1 MAKSRR
7 HRCLDSPTRSLN
19 PYKLMARNRTRAQ
32 KTIARNLRLQTEP
45 LPQTTTGETISKTI
59 EVTPKHH
66 ASILASLRR
75 HQTISFDERGRIIE
89 LRNNDSQ
96 IVAPAHVVRSQW
108 YMILRAF
115 FFQPTL
121 NRNEI
126 SHHRFGDESTPCLIK
141 SEGWRDWNFGAN
153 A

>member
-1 MAKSRR
+1 MAKKS
-7 HRCLDSPTRSLN
+7 
-19 PYKLMARNRTRAQ
+19 RTRAERSAA
-32 KTIARNLRLQTEP
+32 KARKLNRVRFDHPDYSP

-59 EVTPKHH
+59 EVTPKYH
-66 ASILASLRR
+66 ASIPANLRR
-75 HQTISFDERGRIIE
+75 HQTIHFDERGRIIE
-89 LRNNDSQ
+89 QRNNDSQ
-96 IVAPAHVVRSQW
+96 VVAPAHVVRSQW

-115 FFQPTL
+115 FYDSRLQSHL

-126 SHHRFGDESTPCLIK
+126 SRHRFGDESTPCLIK